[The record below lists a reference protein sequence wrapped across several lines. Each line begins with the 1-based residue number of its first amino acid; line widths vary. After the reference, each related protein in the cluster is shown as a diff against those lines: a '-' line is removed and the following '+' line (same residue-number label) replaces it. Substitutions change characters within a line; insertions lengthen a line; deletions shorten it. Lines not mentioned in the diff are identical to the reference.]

1 MKNSADVTPCSITKH
16 TRMCVN
22 KSAHSDHPVSLNK
35 DFLDKLH
42 KLDNDQSQ
50 DPLHYIAII

>member
-1 MKNSADVTPCSITKH
+1 
-16 TRMCVN
+16 MCMN
-22 KSAHSDHPVSLNK
+22 KSAHSDHLVSLNK